1 LTAAPRDRTR
11 AEARQDAGALA
22 KTVPFAELAAS
33 WKQDAAFRAEYERI
47 GPAMELAFTLA
58 EARRESGLTQ
68 AEVGRRMG
76 TSQSAIARLEG
87 GIASPT
93 WETIER
99 YARALG
105 RRAVVTLEPAVP
117 AQQHAATLD

>member
-1 LTAAPRDRTR
+1 
-11 AEARQDAGALA
+11 
-22 KTVPFAELAAS
+22 
-33 WKQDAAFRAEYERI
+33 
-47 GPAMELAFTLA
+47 MELAFALA

-76 TSQSAIARLEG
+76 TSQAAIARLES
-87 GIASPT
+87 GIASPV

-105 RRAVVTLEPAVP
+105 RHAVVRLEQAAP
-117 AQQHAATLD
+117 AQERAATLD